1 MSELKLISPML
12 DNFIVGDAISDHH
25 GVRCYPAMENETNDR
40 FIIKVIS
47 VPATP
52 SKLDALLLTG
62 AYSDKASA
70 LDYFKEI
77 ADGVIQEVDTLE
89 KLAALEGFLAF
100 SDCQMV
106 PMESGDGYDIYLKST
121 YKRTLQK
128 HFRRHNFTHLDAL
141 NLGLDLCAAL
151 SVCRR
156 SGYLFVDLKPSNV
169 FVTDQRLFRIGDLGF
184 LSLDS
189 LKYAS
194 VPEKYLSEY
203 TPPEIRDAFSDLN
216 TTMDTYAAGLILY
229 QAYNNGALPFNDD
242 ILPGDPLPAPM
253 YADYEMGEII
263 LKACAPNPDDR
274 WQDPMQMGQAIISY
288 MQRNGAKDVPIVP
301 MPGTEEA
308 AAEEIPA
315 PALTVEDAPAAEPV
329 AEEIPSAEV
338 SVEETPVEETLAE
351 ETSAE
356 ETNEEAV
363 PAEETLTEETPA
375 EEPNEEEVPVEEF
388 LIEEVLTEES
398 IAEETPADEP
408 AAEEAAEEVPED
420 ADDFEEDVP
429 QDYES
434 ITEEVT
440 EMLEYADE
448 LAAMEVP
455 EPVVVPDHVDIPM
468 PEPPVPEE
476 EPEASENAEEPA
488 AEQAAEETAETD
500 DQTATP
506 KVKRNF
512 HWVRNGI
519 LALLAIVL
527 IAGGVFFYKNYYLQ
541 PIEFITVEGKED
553 TLTVYVTTKID
564 ESKLQVVCSDYYG
577 NKLYAPVIDGKA
589 EFTDLVSNTAYSI
602 KVVSAG
608 FHKLTGSSSTAYS
621 TPVLTN
627 VVQFDAVAGATDD
640 SVILSFTVEG
650 PDSKEWTVEYSAEG
664 EQTRAAT
671 FTSHM
676 VTLTNLTVGKEYTF
690 RLVPDKNLFVTGT
703 EELVFTTR
711 KLVKAENLQVVSCA
725 DNALTVQW
733 SVPEGATVESW
744 SVRCAN
750 DAYDQ
755 TIITTTPIATFRDLD
770 HTQEFVIDVKA
781 VGMSVSQTATVSANS
796 VTAMN
801 FKGDQSVPGKIT
813 FSWSPNGEL
822 PDGDLLLRYSIIGI
836 ENELTI
842 PCNGNTV
849 EISPVIPG
857 ATYRV
862 QVEDAKGE
870 VLLGSK
876 NEIVM
881 DAAED
886 FTMDL
891 GSDVAKKEDLE
902 FSMLKTPKF
911 PDWGRYDL
919 TDDDYTNA
927 FAVGDKISY
936 LVRFDKLQQAS
947 DDTVEILY
955 VIRNAD
961 GATILHSSETST
973 WEDMWATSYCK
984 LNVPVMPGTAGDYT
998 IEIYFNGAL
1007 ANSQTF
1013 TIS

>member
-62 AYSDKASA
+62 AFSDKASA

-77 ADGVIQEVDTLE
+77 ADGVVQEVDVLE
-89 KLAALEGFLAF
+89 KLAELEGFLAF

-184 LSLDS
+184 LPLDS

-229 QAYNNGALPFNDD
+229 QAYNNGALPFHDD

-329 AEEIPSAEV
+329 LEEVPIEPAAEEVPAEEIPT
-338 SVEETPVEETLAE
+338 EEIPF
-351 ETSAE
+351 
-356 ETNEEAV
+356 
-363 PAEETLTEETPA
+363 ETPA
-375 EEPNEEEVPVEEF
+375 EKAVVAEIPAEEVSAEEVPVEEVPAEEF
-388 LIEEVLTEES
+388 LVEEVT
-398 IAEETPADEP
+398 AEEP
-408 AAEEAAEEVPED
+408 AAEEIPQEPVVQEAAAEEASD
-420 ADDFEEDVP
+420 IADEFEEDIP
-429 QDYES
+429 EDYES

-488 AEQAAEETAETD
+488 AEQAAEETAETG

-664 EQTRAAT
+664 EPTRFAT

-822 PDGDLLLRYSIIGI
+822 PDGDLLLRYSIVGI

-984 LNVPVMPGTAGDYT
+984 LNIPIMPGAAGAYT
-998 IEIYFNGAL
+998 IDVYFNGAL
-1007 ANSQTF
+1007 ASSQTF
-1013 TIS
+1013 TVS

>member
-62 AYSDKASA
+62 AFSDKASA

-89 KLAALEGFLAF
+89 KLSQLEGFLAF

-184 LSLDS
+184 LPLDS

-229 QAYNNGALPFNDD
+229 QAYNNGALPFHDD

-315 PALTVEDAPAAEPV
+315 AVLPVADAPAAEPV
-329 AEEIPSAEV
+329 LEEVPIEPAAEEVPAEEIPT
-338 SVEETPVEETLAE
+338 EEIPV
-351 ETSAE
+351 
-356 ETNEEAV
+356 
-363 PAEETLTEETPA
+363 ETPA
-375 EEPNEEEVPVEEF
+375 EEAAVAEIPAEEVSAEEVPVEEVTAEEF
-388 LIEEVLTEES
+388 LVEEVT
-398 IAEETPADEP
+398 AEEP
-408 AAEEAAEEVPED
+408 AAEEIPQEPVVQEAAAEEASD
-420 ADDFEEDVP
+420 IADEFEEDIP
-429 QDYES
+429 EDYES

-664 EQTRAAT
+664 EPTRFAT

-822 PDGDLLLRYSIIGI
+822 PDGDLLLRYSIVGI

-919 TDDDYTNA
+919 TDEDYTNA

-984 LNVPVMPGTAGDYT
+984 LNIPIMPGAAGAYT
-998 IEIYFNGAL
+998 IDVYFNGAL
-1007 ANSQTF
+1007 ASSQTF
-1013 TIS
+1013 TVS

>member
-25 GVRCYPAMENETNDR
+25 GVRCYPAMENETDDR

-52 SKLDALLLTG
+52 AKLDALLLTG
-62 AYSDKASA
+62 AYSDKTSA

-77 ADGVIQEVDTLE
+77 ADGVVREVDTLE
-89 KLAALEGFLAF
+89 KLAELEGFLAF
-100 SDCQMV
+100 SDYQMV
-106 PMESGDGYDIYLKST
+106 PMESGDGYDVYLKST

-156 SGYLFVDLKPSNV
+156 SGYLYVDLKPSNV

-229 QAYNNGALPFNDD
+229 QAYNNGVLPFTDD

-263 LKACAPNPDDR
+263 LKACAPNPDER

-288 MQRNGAKDVPIVP
+288 MQRNGAKDIPIVP
-301 MPGTEEA
+301 MPGTEET

-315 PALTVEDAPAAEPV
+315 PVLPAEFASAAAPVSEEISIEPAAEEVPAIEPLAEDAPVE
-329 AEEIPSAEV
+329 EV
-338 SVEETPVEETLAE
+338 SVV

-356 ETNEEAV
+356 GAL
-363 PAEETLTEETPA
+363 AEEM
-375 EEPNEEEVPVEEF
+375 NEEEVPAEEF
-388 LIEEVLTEES
+388 LIEEVLVEES
-398 IAEETPADEP
+398 TAEEMPADEP
-408 AAEEAAEEVPED
+408 AVKEAAEEVPAEAGD
-420 ADDFEEDVP
+420 LEEDVP

-476 EPEASENAEEPA
+476 EPEASESPEESANKEKTEEA
-488 AEQAAEETAETD
+488 AKSD
-500 DQTATP
+500 DQTEAP

-519 LALLAIVL
+519 LALLV
-527 IAGGVFFYKNYYLQ
+527 IALTVGGVFFYKNYYLQ

-553 TLTVYVTTKID
+553 TLTVYVTTQID

-577 NKLYAPVIDGKA
+577 NKLYAPVVDGKA

-602 KVVSAG
+602 KVVSTG

-627 VVQFDAVAGATDD
+627 VAQFDAVAGATDD

-664 EQTRAAT
+664 EQTRSAT

-676 VTLTNLTVGKEYTF
+676 VTLTNLTIGKEYTF

-703 EELVFTTR
+703 DELVFTTR

-822 PDGDLLLRYSIIGI
+822 PDGDLLLRYSIVGI

-876 NEIVM
+876 TEIIM

-902 FSMLKTPKF
+902 FSMLKTPNH

-919 TDDDYTNA
+919 SDDDYTNA
-927 FAVGDKISY
+927 FTVGDKISY

-984 LNVPVMPGTAGDYT
+984 LNIPIMPGAAGAYT
-998 IEIYFNGAL
+998 IDVYFNGAL

-1013 TIS
+1013 TVS

>member
-1 MSELKLISPML
+1 
-12 DNFIVGDAISDHH
+12 
-25 GVRCYPAMENETNDR
+25 MENETNDR

-77 ADGVIQEVDTLE
+77 ADGVVREVDTLE
-89 KLAALEGFLAF
+89 KLAELEGFLAF

-106 PMESGDGYDIYLKST
+106 PMESGNGYDIYLKST

-156 SGYLFVDLKPSNV
+156 SGYLYVDLKPSNV

-184 LSLDS
+184 LPLDS

-203 TPPEIRDAFSDLN
+203 TPPEIRDAFSELN

-229 QAYNNGALPFNDD
+229 QAYNNGALPFHDD
-242 ILPGDPLPAPM
+242 VLPGDPLPAPM

-288 MQRNGAKDVPIVP
+288 MQRNGAKDIPIVP
-301 MPGTEEA
+301 MPGTEEES
-308 AAEEIPA
+308 AEEIPA
-315 PALTVEDAPAAEPV
+315 VVLPVADTPAAEPV
-329 AEEIPSAEV
+329 LAEAPAEPAAEAV
-338 SVEETPVEETLAE
+338 PVEKISVEEDPVE
-351 ETSAE
+351 
-356 ETNEEAV
+356 NV
-363 PAEETLTEETPA
+363 PA
-375 EEPNEEEVPVEEF
+375 EEVPVEEVPV
-388 LIEEVLTEES
+388 EEVPVEEVPVEDVPMES
-398 IAEETPADEP
+398 TGEEVPAEEFLVEEVPAEELIAEETADE
-408 AAEEAAEEVPED
+408 EAD
-420 ADDFEEDVP
+420 HADDFEEEIP
-429 QDYES
+429 EDYES
-434 ITEEVT
+434 ITEEVS

-448 LAAMEVP
+448 LAAIEVP
-455 EPVVVPDHVDIPM
+455 EPVVVPEHVDIPM
-468 PEPPVPEE
+468 PEPPVLEK
-476 EPEASENAEEPA
+476 EPETSENAEESA
-488 AEQAAEETAETD
+488 AEPESEKTSDGNDQSAE
-500 DQTATP
+500 P

-519 LALLAIVL
+519 LALLVIALIV
-527 IAGGVFFYKNYYLQ
+527 GGVFFYKNYYLQ
-541 PIEFITVEGKED
+541 TIEFITVEGNED
-553 TLTVYVTTKID
+553 TLTVYVTTQID

-577 NKLYAPVIDGKA
+577 NKMYAPVVDGKA
-589 EFTDLVSNTAYSI
+589 EFTGLVSNTAYSI
-602 KVVSAG
+602 KVVSTG

-621 TPVLTN
+621 TPVQTN

-664 EQTRAAT
+664 EPARFAT

-703 EELVFTTR
+703 DELVFTTR
-711 KLVKAENLQVVSCA
+711 KLIKAENLQVVSCA

-801 FKGDQSVPGKIT
+801 FKGDQSVPGKII

-822 PDGDLLLRYSIIGI
+822 PDGDLLLRYSIVGI

-842 PCNGNTV
+842 PCDGNTV

-857 ATYRV
+857 ATYLV

-876 NEIVM
+876 TEIVM
-881 DAAED
+881 NPAED

-891 GSDVAKKEDLE
+891 GSDIAKKEDLE
-902 FSMLKTPKF
+902 FSMIKTPKY

-919 TDDDYTNA
+919 TDEDYTNA
-927 FAVGDKISY
+927 FTVGNKMSF
-936 LVRFDKLQQAS
+936 LVRFEKLQRAT
-947 DDTVEILY
+947 DEKVEILY

-961 GATILHSSETST
+961 GAPILHSFETNT

-984 LNVPVMPGTAGDYT
+984 LNVPVMPGAAGTYT
-998 IEIYFNGAL
+998 IDIYFNGAL

>member
-62 AYSDKASA
+62 AFSDKASA

-77 ADGVIQEVDTLE
+77 ADGVIQEVDSLE
-89 KLAALEGFLAF
+89 KLADLEGFLAF

-106 PMESGDGYDIYLKST
+106 PMESGNGYDIYLKST

-156 SGYLFVDLKPSNV
+156 SGYLYVDLKPSNV

-203 TPPEIRDAFSDLN
+203 TPPEIRDAFSELN

-229 QAYNNGALPFNDD
+229 QAYNNGALPFHDGV
-242 ILPGDPLPAPM
+242 LPGDPLPAPM

-301 MPGTEEA
+301 MPGTEEES
-308 AAEEIPA
+308 AEEIPA
-315 PALTVEDAPAAEPV
+315 AVLPVADAPAAEPV
-329 AEEIPSAEV
+329 LEEVPIEPAAEEVPAEKISTEEIPVAEIPI
-338 SVEETPVEETLAE
+338 ET
-351 ETSAE
+351 
-356 ETNEEAV
+356 
-363 PAEETLTEETPA
+363 PAEETAAEETPA
-375 EEPNEEEVPVEEF
+375 EEVPVEEVPAEEF
-388 LIEEVLTEES
+388 LVEEVT
-398 IAEETPADEP
+398 AEEP
-408 AAEEAAEEVPED
+408 AAEEFPQESVVQEAAAEEASD
-420 ADDFEEDVP
+420 IADEFEEDIP
-429 QDYES
+429 EDYES
-434 ITEEVT
+434 ITEEVS

-448 LAAMEVP
+448 LAAIEVP
-455 EPVVVPDHVDIPM
+455 EPVVVPDHVDIPI
-468 PEPPVPEE
+468 PEPPVPEA
-476 EPEASENAEEPA
+476 EPEASESPEESANEEKTEEA
-488 AEQAAEETAETD
+488 AKSD
-500 DQTATP
+500 DQTEAP

-519 LALLAIVL
+519 LALLVIALIV
-527 IAGGVFFYKNYYLQ
+527 GGVFFYKNYYLQ
-541 PIEFITVEGKED
+541 TIEFITVEGNED
-553 TLTVYVTTKID
+553 TLTVYVTTQID

-577 NKLYAPVIDGKA
+577 NKMFAPVVDGKA
-589 EFTDLVSNTAYSI
+589 EFTGLVSNTAYSI
-602 KVVSAG
+602 KVVSTG

-621 TPVLTN
+621 TPVQTN

-664 EQTRAAT
+664 EATRFAT

-690 RLVPDKNLFVTGT
+690 RLVPDKNLFVTGAD
-703 EELVFTTR
+703 ELVFTTR
-711 KLVKAENLQVVSCA
+711 KLIKAENLQVVSCA

-750 DAYDQ
+750 DSYDQ

-801 FKGDQSVPGKIT
+801 FKGDQSVPGKIV

-822 PDGDLLLRYSIIGI
+822 PDGDLLLRYSIVGI

-842 PCNGNTV
+842 PCDGNTV

-876 NEIVM
+876 TEIVM
-881 DAAED
+881 DPAED
-886 FTMDL
+886 FTMDF
-891 GSDVAKKEDLE
+891 GNDVAKKEDLE
-902 FSMLKTPKF
+902 FSMLKTPNH
-911 PDWGRYDL
+911 PGWGRYDL
-919 TDDDYTNA
+919 TDADFTNT
-927 FAVGDKISY
+927 FAVGNKISF
-936 LVRFDKLQQAS
+936 LVRFDKLQQAT
-947 DDTVEILY
+947 DDIVEILY

-961 GATILHSSETST
+961 GAAILHSSETST

-984 LNVPVMPGTAGDYT
+984 LNVPVMPGTAGNYT

-1013 TIS
+1013 SIS